1 MNTQD
6 KIQREILPTPDITHG
21 RLTSCDGGGLA
32 KGGNIN
38 LYLKGNLI
46 GPEECLNFAMTRQ

>member
-1 MNTQD
+1 MNTQN
-6 KIQREILPTPDITHG
+6 KIQREILPIPDITHV

-38 LYLKGNLI
+38 LYLNGNLI